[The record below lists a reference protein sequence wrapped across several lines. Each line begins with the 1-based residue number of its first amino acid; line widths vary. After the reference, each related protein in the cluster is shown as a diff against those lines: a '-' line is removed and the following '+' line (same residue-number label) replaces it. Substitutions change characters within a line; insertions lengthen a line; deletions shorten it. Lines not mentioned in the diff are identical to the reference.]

1 MGNVISIFCWLLVE
15 GGVGFFFFFLI
26 LFLESGIHVRT
37 GLQVEAKNN
46 FFLLFPFI
54 KQSLLAHA

>member
-15 GGVGFFFFFLI
+15 GGVVFFFKF